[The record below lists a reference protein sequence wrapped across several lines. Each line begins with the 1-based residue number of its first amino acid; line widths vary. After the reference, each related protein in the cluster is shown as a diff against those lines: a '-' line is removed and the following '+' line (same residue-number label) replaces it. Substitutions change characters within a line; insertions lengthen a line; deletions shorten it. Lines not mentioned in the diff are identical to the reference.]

1 MDDGGDPLETG
12 SPSSGARAHR
22 PVLFSE
28 TPVKTECLKDRS
40 PPAALT
46 AVLESIS
53 SRMEMAGDWERAA
66 ALSSSAEVVAEVQDA
81 LAAAAVKPT
90 DVTAPELL
98 TALLSC
104 FAT

>member
-1 MDDGGDPLETG
+1 M
-12 SPSSGARAHR
+12 
-22 PVLFSE
+22 LFSE

>member
-1 MDDGGDPLETG
+1 
-12 SPSSGARAHR
+12 
-22 PVLFSE
+22 
-28 TPVKTECLKDRS
+28 
-40 PPAALT
+40 
-46 AVLESIS
+46 
-53 SRMEMAGDWERAA
+53 MAGDWERAA